1 MDVPFQFAH
10 ASQIAFTWL
19 ATAERKN
26 AAYVGASYLPAS
38 RTAPVSHVHMKKTNL
53 ISAATAHLQ
62 SMQIAGGAVA
72 LVQMTQ
78 TANAAAAAERIQHV
92 STMQANAAEIPSVE
106 NSQDYQQLFSK
117 WSHGVLVSWGFV
129 FLVSI

>member
-1 MDVPFQFAH
+1 MDVPFQFAL

-53 ISAATAHLQ
+53 ISAATAHVQ
-62 SMQIAGGAVA
+62 STQIAGGAAA
-72 LVQMTQ
+72 LVQITQ
-78 TANAAAAAERIQHV
+78 TANAAAAVERIQHV
-92 STMQANAAEIPSVE
+92 STMQANAAETPST
-106 NSQDYQQLFSK
+106 NSQDHQQLFSK
-117 WSHGVLVSWGFV
+117 WSHELLISWSFV